1 MCTLQIY
8 ILVLRDYIAAER
20 VKDSVTSTTENIAAQ
35 ILLCDRLLQDLV
47 TRCIYEVE
55 VEVEVEVE
63 LHDRI
68 TGFIYT
74 VELHKYT
81 SINNTN

>member
-1 MCTLQIY
+1 M
-8 ILVLRDYIAAER
+8 LRDYIAAER

-55 VEVEVEVE
+55 VE